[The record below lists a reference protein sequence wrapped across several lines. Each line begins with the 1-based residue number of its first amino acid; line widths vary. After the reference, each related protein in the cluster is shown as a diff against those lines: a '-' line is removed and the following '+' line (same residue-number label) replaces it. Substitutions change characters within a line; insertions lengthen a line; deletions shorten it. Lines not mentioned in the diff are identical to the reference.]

1 MHIELNQ
8 KEIKKLLQ
16 KENPLVL
23 EIGSHIGLDTLRF
36 LEEFKDITI
45 YSFEPD
51 PRCITFFKEVVKNRR
66 CTLVEAAVANVDGKA
81 LLHLSGGW
89 PSGFKG
95 EWDSIYGR
103 GDWNAS
109 SSIKNSVSNSGE
121 YPWLSF
127 DRTIEVKTV
136 RLDTWT
142 KENDITAV
150 DFIWADVQGAEREMI
165 EGAVNTLKTVKYLFT
180 EYGETS
186 PYPEALTRDETIKLL
201 GQNDFEIVSEYSNED
216 RKGNLLFKNKR
227 LTGSFGTLW

>member
-8 KEIKKLLQ
+8 KEIKTLLQ

-36 LEEFKDITI
+36 LEEFKNITI

-51 PRCITFFKEVVKNRR
+51 PRCIALFKEVVKDQR
-66 CTLVEAAVANVDGKA
+66 CTLIEAAVTNTDGKA

-89 PSGFKG
+89 PPGFKG

-109 SSIKNSVSNSGE
+109 SSIKNSISNSAA

-127 DRTIEVKTV
+127 DRIVEVKTV
-136 RLDTWT
+136 KLDTWI
-142 KENDITAV
+142 KENNINAV
-150 DFIWADVQGAEREMI
+150 DFIWSDVQGAEREMI
-165 EGAVNTLKTVKYLFT
+165 EGSLDTLKIVKYLFT

-186 PYPEALTRDETIKLL
+186 PYPEALTRDETIELL
-201 GQNDFEIVSEYSNED
+201 GQNDFEIVPEYSDED
-216 RKGNLLFKNKR
+216 ERGNLLFRNKS
-227 LTGSFGTLW
+227 LTGSFSTLL